1 MLLLAIVLQLRQI
14 GCLLMP
20 VNHGLPI
27 QPAHGLGSEVRRQLP
42 HPRRYS
48 MQPSRRVRIAAVAA
62 AVFGALTVVTGALAL
77 FGGAQA
83 QAAVGNAVPFVLWFN
98 FLAGFAYVAAA
109 IGIWRGLRWGAWTAV
124 ALAVLTAVVA
134 LVFGVH
140 VMGGAAYEMRTV
152 GALSLRVVF
161 WVAISAIA
169 MRSLPATPQARAV

>member
-1 MLLLAIVLQLRQI
+1 
-14 GCLLMP
+14 
-20 VNHGLPI
+20 
-27 QPAHGLGSEVRRQLP
+27 
-42 HPRRYS
+42 
-48 MQPSRRVRIAAVAA
+48 
-62 AVFGALTVVTGALAL
+62 
-77 FGGAQA
+77 
-83 QAAVGNAVPFVLWFN
+83 LWFN